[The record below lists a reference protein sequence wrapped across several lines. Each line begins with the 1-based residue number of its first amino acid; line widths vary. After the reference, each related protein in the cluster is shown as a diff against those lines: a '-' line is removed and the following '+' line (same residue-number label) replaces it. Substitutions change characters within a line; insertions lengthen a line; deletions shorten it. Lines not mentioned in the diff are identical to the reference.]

1 MAETLLTPSSIKLF
15 GRKVSG
21 ITFDPSTLGTGS
33 YLGGDNFLRRQLSGG
48 NIITSGHVTAAN
60 ANIPVNLPL
69 DVGTSLASTSS
80 ATNYLNVSDGDSGG
94 TVIEEGSNCYVSV
107 AGGVVSLVLNDAAW
121 ALKNAKNTPIIL
133 QAGFPPNLARIYAFS
148 FEGAFYQ
155 LARPAIFLVHGLG
168 TPVGD
173 WFNPSTLD
181 QVGVAAR
188 EWDFSGNSSLSVPYG
203 SPQDI
208 CCWEYEKGDFSL
220 RLDLDAGPFEQI
232 LLQAALRGGAGVS
245 GAGVSGAGVSGAG
258 VSGAGVSGA
267 GVSGAGVSGA
277 GVSGAGVSG
286 AGVSGAG
293 VRR

>member
-15 GRKVSG
+15 GRVMKG
-21 ITFDPSTLGTGS
+21 ITFDPSTLGLAA

-48 NIITSGHVTAAN
+48 NITTSGNVTAAT

-94 TVIEEGSNCYVSV
+94 TIINQGSNCYMSV
-107 AGGVVSLVLNDAAW
+107 AGGIVSLVLNNAAW
-121 ALKNAKNTPIIL
+121 ALKTAKNTPLIL
-133 QAGFPPNLARIYAFS
+133 QAGFPPTLARIYAFS
-148 FEGAFYQ
+148 FEGAYYP
-155 LARPAIFLVHGLG
+155 LPRPAIYLVHGLG
-168 TPVGD
+168 QPVGN
-173 WFNPSTLD
+173 WANPSSLD
-181 QVGVAAR
+181 QSGVMAR
-188 EWDFSGNSSLSVPYG
+188 EWDFSGNLLPNDLVY
-203 SPQDI
+203 
-208 CCWEYEKGDFSL
+208 WEYEKGDFSL

-232 LLQAALRGGAGVS
+232 LLQMALRS
-245 GAGVSGAGVSGAG
+245 GADRTSGAG